1 MEESN
6 HGANRPQNGVNSRER
21 ATSEPTINNI
31 QPVNHNT
38 SSRGSASL
46 APGTPPPS
54 RRSKLAA
61 SIGRFFRPW
70 KWKRKKKSDKFM
82 TTSEGS

>member
-1 MEESN
+1 MEDSN
-6 HGANRPQNGVNSRER
+6 NGAVRPQNGVNSRER
-21 ATSEPTINNI
+21 AISEPSINNI
-31 QPVNHNT
+31 TPVYQNS
-38 SSRGSASL
+38 SSRGSGSL

-70 KWKRKKKSDKFM
+70 KWKRKKKSDKFLS
-82 TTSEGS
+82 TSEGK

>member
-1 MEESN
+1 MEGSN
-6 HGANRPQNGVNSRER
+6 HGAVRPQNGVNRRER
-21 ATSEPTINNI
+21 ATSEPSINNI
-31 QPVNHNT
+31 TPAFHN
-38 SSRGSASL
+38 SSARGSDSL

-70 KWKRKKKSDKFM
+70 KWKRKKRSDKFVS
-82 TTSEGS
+82 TSEGE